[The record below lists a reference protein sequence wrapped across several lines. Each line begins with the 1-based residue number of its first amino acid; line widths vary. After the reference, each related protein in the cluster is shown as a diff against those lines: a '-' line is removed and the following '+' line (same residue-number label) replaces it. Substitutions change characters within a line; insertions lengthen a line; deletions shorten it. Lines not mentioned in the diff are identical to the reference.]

1 MNMSKELK
9 DASQVRAY
17 YDERVPLLQ
26 REYVSVRWDSSP
38 VRREHYRQTGQ
49 ALTAELAG
57 RDLGRAVEVGCG
69 PLVWTPLIRARA
81 RSLLAADLSVA
92 MLQNAPPQA
101 RTLAQRCCADAGRLP
116 LADASVDA
124 LCTIRAFEYFPD
136 KPGVVAEFARVVRPG
151 GYLMI
156 VTKNRDYLG
165 YRPRRGRDLKDAD
178 KRTLHSAN
186 ITAADLAALAHAR
199 GFEDVVIRPVIA
211 GRSNL
216 RVVWIV
222 ARWAMRLGRPAWTDA
237 IPAWASGA
245 VESFMITGKRA
256 G

>member
-1 MNMSKELK
+1 MNEELK

-17 YDERVPLLQ
+17 YDDRVPLLQ

-38 VRREHYRQTGQ
+38 VRREHYRQTRQ

-92 MLQNAPPQA
+92 MLQNAPADA
-101 RTLAQRCCADAGRLP
+101 RPLAARCCADAGRLP

-136 KPGVVAEFARVVRPG
+136 KPRVVAEFARVLRPG

-165 YRPRRGRDLKDAD
+165 YRARGGRGLKDAD

-186 ITAADLAALAHAR
+186 ITAADLATLARAN
-199 GFEDVVIRPVIA
+199 GFHDVVIRPVIA
-211 GRSNL
+211 GRSNI
-216 RVVWIV
+216 RVAWIAAGLLMRV
-222 ARWAMRLGRPAWTDA
+222 ARPAWPAA
-237 IPAWASGA
+237 IPSWATGA
-245 VESFMITGKRA
+245 IESFMITGKRA

>member
-1 MNMSKELK
+1 MPEQLK
-9 DASQVRAY
+9 DSSQVRAY

-26 REYVSVRWDSSP
+26 GEYVSVRWDSSP
-38 VRREHYRQTGQ
+38 VRREHYRQTRQ
-49 ALTAELAG
+49 ALAAELG
-57 RDLGRAVEVGCG
+57 KHDLGRAVEVGCG
-69 PLVWTPLIRARA
+69 PLVWTPLIRAQA

-92 MLQNAPPQA
+92 MLHSAPPAA
-101 RTLAQRCCADAGRLP
+101 RALAQRCCADAGRLP
-116 LADASVDA
+116 LADASIDA

-136 KPGVVAEFARVVRPG
+136 KAAVVGEFARVLRPG

-165 YRPRRGRDLKDAD
+165 YRTRRGRGLTDAD

-186 ITAADLAALAHAR
+186 ITSADLAALARTH
-199 GFEDVVIRPVIA
+199 GFDDVVIRPVIV
-211 GRSNL
+211 GRTNI
-216 RVVWIV
+216 RAAWMI
-222 ARWAMRLGRPAWTDA
+222 ARWLMRALRPAWKDA

-245 VESFMITGKRA
+245 VESFMITGRRA

>member
-1 MNMSKELK
+1 MTKPEELR

-26 REYVSVRWDSSP
+26 REYASVRWDSSP
-38 VRREHYRQTGQ
+38 VRREHYRQTRQ

-81 RSLLAADLSVA
+81 RALVAADLSIA
-92 MLQNAPPQA
+92 MLQNAPLEA
-101 RTLAQRCCADAGRLP
+101 RALAARCCADAGRLP

-136 KPGVVAEFARVVRPG
+136 KPGVVAEFARVLRPG
-151 GYLMI
+151 GYLLI

-165 YRPRRGRDLKDAD
+165 YRARAGRDLKDAD

-186 ITAADLAALAHAR
+186 ITAAGLAALARAN
-199 GFEDVVIRPVIA
+199 GFDDVVIRPVIA

-216 RVVWIV
+216 RAAWIAAGVLMRATRPVWT
-222 ARWAMRLGRPAWTDA
+222 AA
-237 IPAWASGA
+237 IPSWATGA
-245 VESFMITGKRA
+245 IESFMITGKRT